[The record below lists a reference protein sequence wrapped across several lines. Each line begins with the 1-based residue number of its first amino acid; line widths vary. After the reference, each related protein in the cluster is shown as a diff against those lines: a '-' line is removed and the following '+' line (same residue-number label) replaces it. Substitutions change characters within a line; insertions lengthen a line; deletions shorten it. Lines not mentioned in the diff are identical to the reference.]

1 LLAKVSFS
9 TKSFTNFIKGEHMLT
24 WNEVLLYL
32 KSKQANDEVKANL
45 KANETLQAEL
55 AKENAAKK
63 IYDSTKKI
71 VVANGFTKGI
81 PEIHKALTSLFNIT
95 FKRVPVNAYSYVTV
109 SIDPIWKAIED
120 AVQKNS
126 PNAKEVIKLL
136 GKVA

>member
-1 LLAKVSFS
+1 
-9 TKSFTNFIKGEHMLT
+9 MLT